1 MLLPKFLLILIVL
14 LILVIGS
21 RYFLRNKFILA
32 VFLIAAVLG
41 ILFSDTIY
49 QAFNGKIMSYVQSP
63 QGNRMPFISERW
75 KNADSNNPADNT
87 RQRMSGD
94 LINKYKLLG
103 KTRTE
108 IINLLGESDS
118 TNAFRDWDLKYYL
131 GSESGTAHPQWLV
144 IKFNENDSVD
154 DFNIVRN

>member
-1 MLLPKFLLILIVL
+1 M
-14 LILVIGS
+14 
-21 RYFLRNKFILA
+21 
-32 VFLIAAVLG
+32 
-41 ILFSDTIY
+41 T
-49 QAFNGKIMSYVQSP
+49 YVQSP
-63 QGNRMPFISERW
+63 EGNKMPFISERW

-103 KTRTE
+103 KTRKE

-118 TNAFRDWDLKYYL
+118 TNAFPDWDLKYYL

-144 IKFNENDSVD
+144 IKFNENDSVA
-154 DFNIVRN
+154 DFSIARN